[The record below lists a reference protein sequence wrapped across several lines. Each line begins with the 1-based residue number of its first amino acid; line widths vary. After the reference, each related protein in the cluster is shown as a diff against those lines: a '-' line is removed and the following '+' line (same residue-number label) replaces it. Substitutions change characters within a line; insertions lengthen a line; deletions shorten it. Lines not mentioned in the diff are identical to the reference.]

1 MSQQPSLPKLAPH
14 DGLLEIYL
22 LGVLDFDAALF
33 LQERMVYETSGQQGL
48 KAGLLLCE
56 HLPMITVGREGSRD
70 QIVADPKD
78 LASHQMQTRWLN
90 RGGGSVVHGP
100 GQLAAYPIF
109 PLDRLGLGL
118 WDYRWR
124 LEEATIE
131 MAEESQVAAYRHSEY
146 PGVWCRH
153 GQFAHLGM
161 AVKSWV
167 SYHGVFVDVEPM
179 VDWRPLVKPYPS
191 TERMTSLSAQC
202 GKLVSMNTVRES
214 LTRHLAEQ
222 MGYSRTHVYTG
233 HPWLQRQTRKIFVD
247 A

>member
-1 MSQQPSLPKLAPH
+1 MTQHPSPPNLPPH

-33 LQERMVYETSGQQGL
+33 LQERMVYEISGQSDL

-56 HLPMITVGREGSRD
+56 HPPLITVGREGSRS
-70 QIVADPKD
+70 QILADPRE
-78 LASHQMQTRWLN
+78 LASRQMETRWLN
-90 RGGGSVVHGP
+90 RGGGSIVHGP

-124 LEEATIE
+124 VEEAAIQ
-131 MAEESQVAAYRHSEY
+131 MAEDSQVPAFRHSEY
-146 PGVWCRH
+146 PGIWCRQ

-167 SYHGVFVDVEPM
+167 SYHGLFIDVEPK
-179 VDWRPLVKPYPS
+179 VDWGPLVKPYPS
-191 TERMTSLSAQC
+191 KERMTSLSAQC

-214 LTRHLAEQ
+214 FTRHLAEQ
-222 MGYSRTHVYTG
+222 LGYSRTHVYTG
-233 HPWLQRQTRKIFVD
+233 HPWLRRQTRRVFVD